1 MDIQSCGYKGDI
13 KDTGFGYTLSLIGG
27 KYKMLVLY
35 ALYINNEP
43 IRYNELKRALGKI
56 SFKSLTN
63 TLKELEYDQLI
74 YRKEYPQIPPKV
86 EYSLSDQG
94 LSLIPVLD
102 TICDW
107 GEKRLEDKQNIMREK
122 LNK

>member
-1 MDIQSCGYKGDI
+1 MDILSCGYKGDI